1 MFDFI
6 SGSLDTLKISS
17 NLSIVSYISVFTI
30 LEMKSELKYLPN
42 SSFKNSKPPKKNS
55 KPILGLDKCHFMK
68 KNNIFLKTKQ

>member
-6 SGSLDTLKISS
+6 SGSLDALKISS

-42 SSFKNSKPPKKNS
+42 SSFKNSKP
-55 KPILGLDKCHFMK
+55 ILGLDKCHFMEK
-68 KNNIFLKTKQ
+68 KIIYS